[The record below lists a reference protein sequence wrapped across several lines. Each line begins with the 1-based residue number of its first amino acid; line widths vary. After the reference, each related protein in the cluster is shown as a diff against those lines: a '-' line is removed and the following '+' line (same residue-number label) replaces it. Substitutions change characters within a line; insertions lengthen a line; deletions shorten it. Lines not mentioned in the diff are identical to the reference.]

1 MAEVNGTSVDVY
13 HQEMDGPAHERTY
26 DAFTH
31 FTTVGAVFVA
41 CIVVALAVG
50 GIRHGWASALVMI
63 VLAHVAT
70 GIGLFSQSLAWRPGA
85 VVLGVLALML
95 LLY

>member
-1 MAEVNGTSVDVY
+1 MADVKGGGADIY

-26 DAFTH
+26 DSFTH
-31 FTTVGAVFVA
+31 FTTVGSVFVA

-50 GIRHGWASALVMI
+50 GIKHGWTSAIVMV
-63 VLAHVAT
+63 VLAHIAT
-70 GIGLFSQSLAWRPGA
+70 GIGLFSPSLSWRPGA
-85 VVLGVLALML
+85 VVLGILALML